1 MICFSNKVERM
12 KKRSS
17 EVTAN
22 MNGGPEKIFKYE
34 VEEII
39 GLFT

>member
-1 MICFSNKVERM
+1 M
-12 KKRSS
+12 KKMSS

-22 MNGGPEKIFKYE
+22 MNGGLAKIFKYE
-34 VEEII
+34 IEEII